1 MSDDDPVI
9 EAAIAE
15 LEAQDPGAAREAE
28 AALEWLTAGEGLE
41 VLTQERLQ
49 RFLWYELPMKW
60 LTDPDHHRRVVAALA
75 RALDLLELPR
85 YAAICRSATT
95 AGVLDAYERSDREGK
110 KAFLRADA
118 ASGISPPD
126 LPELAWGSVMGW
138 EESRALSSTAELLE
152 LAIASGEL
160 VPGARGWKAR
170 QQELVRVHVST
181 PRIELAGRT
190 FLDVVQ
196 AERLQAWLERRRS
209 QTRRR
214 IIEPIANRFRGP
226 ILLPAG
232 TDDPL
237 PPLRWLMEQLADGQA
252 LTQARNLNR
261 AFVQDAARRFG
272 WWNLELH
279 GLPRGE
285 DELYDLRQTRHLAQ
299 HLGLTRQSGRKLA
312 LTTKGRSL
320 LGDPERLWR
329 AAAHAIVPDN
339 PFGRATGEVAL
350 SLLATVDSVGY
361 TELNTAVAEVVREE
375 GWRDQRTHEPVD
387 ERSIPRSMHETI
399 NLLRALNLLS
409 IGGDWLDRRYGLTEV
424 GRTTALEALHHAA
437 TGPRSNPFD

>member
-1 MSDDDPVI
+1 MI
-9 EAAIAE
+9 EAAIAKR
-15 LEAQDPGAAREAE
+15 EAADPGAARDAE

-60 LTDPDHHRRVVAALA
+60 LTDPDHYRRVAAALA
-75 RALDLLELPR
+75 GALDLLELRR

-95 AGVLDAYERSDREGK
+95 AEVLDAYGRSDRVGK
-110 KAFLRADA
+110 QAFFKADA
-118 ASGISPPD
+118 TSGIRPSD
-126 LPELAWGSVMGW
+126 LPELAWGTVMGW

-152 LAIASGEL
+152 LAIASGDL
-160 VPGARGWKAR
+160 VPGSRGWKAR

-190 FLDVVQ
+190 FLELVR

-209 QTRRR
+209 PARRR
-214 IIEPIANRFRGP
+214 IIEPIAERLRAP

-237 PPLRWLMEQLADGQA
+237 PPLRWLLEQLADGQA
-252 LTQARNLNR
+252 LTQTRNLNR
-261 AFVQDAARRFG
+261 AFVQDAASRFG
-272 WWNLELH
+272 WWDLELH

-299 HLGLTRQSGRKLA
+299 HLGLTRRSGRKLA

-329 AAAHAIVPDN
+329 AAAHAIVPDH

-350 SLLATVDSVGY
+350 ALLATVDSIGRA
-361 TELNTAVAEVVREE
+361 ELNTSVAEVVREE

-387 ERSIPRSMHETI
+387 ERSISRSMHETI

-409 IGGDWLDRRYGLTEV
+409 IGGEWRDRRYGLTDV
-424 GRTTALEALHHAA
+424 GRATALEALHHAA
-437 TGPRSNPFD
+437 TGPRSSPFD